1 MPRTID
7 EIAASADKLAAR
19 FEDYDPPDG
28 AGKDAAPLREL
39 RKAFEAYADA
49 HRALTDAVSVA
60 RAAGHSWTSIG
71 AMVGTSGEAA
81 SNHSG
86 APANSAS
93 PRSNRLFQ
101 PIVPGAWPS
110 IITI

>member
-7 EIAASADKLAAR
+7 EIASSADKLAAR
-19 FEDYDPPDG
+19 FEEYEPPGG

-39 RKAFEAYADA
+39 RKAFETYAQA
-49 HRALTDAVSVA
+49 HRALIDAVSVA

-81 SNHSG
+81 RQRYGSG
-86 APANSAS
+86 STPARKGTGKTRKRTSA
-93 PRSNRLFQ
+93 
-101 PIVPGAWPS
+101 
-110 IITI
+110 

>member
-19 FEDYDPPDG
+19 FENYDPPDG
-28 AGKDAAPLREL
+28 AGRDAAPLREL
-39 RKAFEAYADA
+39 RKASETYALA
-49 HRALTDAVSVA
+49 HRALIDAVSVA

-81 SNHSG
+81 RQRYG
-86 APANSAS
+86 LGAAPARKTPSKSRKRTSA
-93 PRSNRLFQ
+93 
-101 PIVPGAWPS
+101 
-110 IITI
+110 